1 MSAKRETKSACI
13 SAVLVVS
20 LLFILLLLLLLLL
33 LYYRTFV
40 WLAGA
45 WLGDPA
51 YSHGFLVPLISG
63 FVAWTKRD
71 ELLKVRTA
79 GEGGGGRGGGRG
91 GRGGRGGGGLLVLA
105 AGLLVYAVCF
115 FWRAQFGLA
124 LSFLLVLSGLVLYFG
139 GAAAMRTLL
148 FPVCFLVFGIPLPF
162 LPRVT
167 TLLQSFSARY
177 TSLALGALGVPIK
190 TVGAEIQ
197 LGSGEVFVI
206 GVPCSG
212 MHTLISLLAVAAVL
226 AYLLKCRPPS
236 FYRKAVLFSAAFPIA
251 LFANVTRLVALLL
264 IADRYGGEV
273 AMRYFHDYSSLLLFA
288 VALLLLAVCS
298 RCLGCGLR
306 RD

>member
-79 GEGGGGRGGGRG
+79 GEGGGGSGGGS
-91 GRGGRGGGGLLVLA
+91 GGGGLLVLA

>member
-71 ELLKVRTA
+71 ELFKVRTA
-79 GEGGGGRGGGRG
+79 GEGGGGRG
-91 GRGGRGGGGLLVLA
+91 GGRGGGGLLVLA

>member
-45 WLGDPA
+45 WLGDPV

-79 GEGGGGRGGGRG
+79 GEGGGGSGGGS
-91 GRGGRGGGGLLVLA
+91 GGGGLLVLA

>member
-79 GEGGGGRGGGRG
+79 GEGG
-91 GRGGRGGGGLLVLA
+91 GGRGGGGLLVLA